1 MNCLNYKITNVRPK
15 RGDVL
20 VELQLTK
27 FGDCGIHIPES
38 AQAYPVDAI
47 VRRLGPEDKKRPYE
61 FVKGDRVIVGQ
72 HTGTVVNEGPRQLK
86 ILKGSQVMG
95 VYV

>member
-1 MNCLNYKITNVRPK
+1 MNCLDYKITNIRPK

-20 VELQLTK
+20 VELQRVTHVN
-27 FGDCGIHIPES
+27 GIHLPEQ
-38 AQAYPVDAI
+38 AQAYPIDAI

-86 ILKGSQVMG
+86 ILKGTQVMG